1 MTDTLKRVAASLA
14 AHGQHRAATEVADIS
29 LAIKT
34 ASTKEAGNDTVLMI
48 RGTPKKGELVYRMKV
63 TLSPRFT
70 GKDLDNT
77 IRTLAREKLLNIVKA
92 ANRETVWVT
101 VSITDEYAS
110 DQDDGIWL
118 ISEANW
124 AGKGGEFAEALAGF
138 SRSFGYTLDSR
149 L

>member
-29 LAIKT
+29 LAIK
-34 ASTKEAGNDTVLMI
+34 AAMPKEAGLNGVLLL
-48 RGTPKKGELVYRMKV
+48 RGTPKKGELVYQMKV

-77 IRTLAREKLLNIVKA
+77 IRTLAREKLLNIIKA
-92 ANRETVWVT
+92 ANRETAWVT
-101 VSITDEYAS
+101 ASITDEYAS
-110 DQDDGIWL
+110 DQNDGIWL
-118 ISEANW
+118 IAEANW
-124 AGKGGEFAEALAGF
+124 AGKGEKFAEALKGF
-138 SRSFGYTLDSR
+138 SNSFGYTLDSR